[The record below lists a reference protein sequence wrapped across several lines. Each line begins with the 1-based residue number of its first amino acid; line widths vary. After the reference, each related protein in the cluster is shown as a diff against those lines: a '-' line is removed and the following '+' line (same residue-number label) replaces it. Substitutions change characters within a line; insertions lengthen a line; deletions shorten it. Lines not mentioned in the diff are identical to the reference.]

1 MIRAMTPNREEVER
15 LKGAGVASITDYPAP
30 SMIIGSE
37 HISGGGRRTHR
48 VINPATGETLGEVPL
63 ADPADLDRALEIA
76 AEGFRVWRD
85 APAQQRAGVLL
96 GAARPMLERQDD
108 LARMATP

>member
-1 MIRAMTPNREEVER
+1 MTTYPELCMMIGGER
-15 LKGAGVASITDYPAP
+15 V
-30 SMIIGSE
+30 
-37 HISGGGRRTHR
+37 SGGGRRTHR

-63 ADPADLDRALEIA
+63 ADPVDLDRALEIA